1 MAGDFSIAR
10 RSVVYKP
17 CRFTPDACM
26 DRGKTTVQISS
37 RMRPSVALDPPI
49 GLRPFLKWAGGK
61 RQLLRELRR
70 YVPRDFPAY
79 HEPFLGSGALFF
91 DLWRSGRLHGTA
103 CHLGDANPDLVGV
116 YRALAGD
123 TENVIERLRLLAGE
137 HQREGASTYYRVR
150 DEVFNPE
157 RRTRQRARP
166 SSYPAHLAAMFIY
179 LNRTGYNGLFR
190 LNSQG
195 DFNVPVGRYA
205 APRICDEPTLRAAAA
220 VLRSPSVTL
229 HHRTF
234 TAVADTAGPG
244 DLVYFDPPYAP
255 LSATSRFTSYTSG
268 SFSEEDQRAL
278 QQLAVQLA
286 ERGCVVVV
294 SNSTAA
300 LVTDLYRAPE
310 ARRAGFKAHRIPARR
325 AINSKA
331 TRRGTIDEYIIS
343 NIRPRD

>member
-1 MAGDFSIAR
+1 MAGERIAR

-17 CRFTPDACM
+17 YRYIPDACM
-26 DRGKTTVQISS
+26 KRGKTAV
-37 RMRPSVALDPPI
+37 RFPRYMRRSVAIEPAPAV
-49 GLRPFLKWAGGK
+49 RPFLKWAGGK

-91 DLWRSGRLHGTA
+91 DLWRSDRLHGTA
-103 CHLGDANPDLVGV
+103 CHLGDANADLVGV
-116 YRALAGD
+116 YRALAAD
-123 TENVIERLRLLAGE
+123 TENVIQQLRLLASE
-137 HQREGASTYYRVR
+137 HQDGGAPAYYRVR

-157 RRTRQRARP
+157 RRTRQSAPGHRP
-166 SSYPAHLAAMFIY
+166 IRPHLAAMFIY

-234 TAVADTAGPG
+234 TAVAGAAGPG

-278 QQLAVQLA
+278 RQLAVQLA
-286 ERGCVVVV
+286 ERGCAVIV
-294 SNSTAA
+294 SNSTADV
-300 LVTDLYRAPE
+300 VTELYRAPE
-310 ARRAGFKAHRIPARR
+310 ARRAGLRTLPHPRAPGDQLEGRTRDGRRIHHQ
-325 AINSKA
+325 
-331 TRRGTIDEYIIS
+331 
-343 NIRPRD
+343 

>member
-1 MAGDFSIAR
+1 MH
-10 RSVVYKP
+10 RSVVIQP
-17 CRFTPDACM
+17 A
-26 DRGKTTVQISS
+26 
-37 RMRPSVALDPPI
+37 PPV
-49 GLRPFLKWAGGK
+49 RPFLKWAGGK

-70 YVPRDFPAY
+70 YIPRDFPAY

-91 DLWRSGRLHGTA
+91 DLWRSDRLHGTA
-103 CHLGDANPDLVGV
+103 CHLGDANADLVGV
-116 YRALAGD
+116 YRALAED
-123 TENVIERLRLLAGE
+123 TETVIEQLRLLAIDHRDG
-137 HQREGASTYYRVR
+137 GPPAYYRVR
-150 DEVFNPE
+150 DEIFNPE
-157 RRTRQRARP
+157 RRTRLRRPP

-190 LNSQG
+190 LNSHG

-234 TAVADTAGPG
+234 TAVASAAGPR

-268 SFSEEDQRAL
+268 SFSEEDQRTL
-278 QQLAVQLA
+278 QQLVVLLA
-286 ERGCVVVV
+286 ERGCTVVV

-300 LVTDLYRAPE
+300 VVTELYRAPE
-310 ARRAGFKAHRIPARR
+310 ARRAGLRTYRIPARR
-325 AINSKA
+325 AINSKGA
-331 TRRGTIDEYIIS
+331 RRGTVEEYIIS
-343 NIRPRD
+343 NVKPQE